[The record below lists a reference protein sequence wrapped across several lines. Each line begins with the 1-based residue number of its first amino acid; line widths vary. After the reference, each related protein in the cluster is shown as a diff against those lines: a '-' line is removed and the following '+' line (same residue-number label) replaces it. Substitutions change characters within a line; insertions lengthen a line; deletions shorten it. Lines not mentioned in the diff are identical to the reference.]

1 MKLLVVFVFVFSVY
15 LVNAFVGYPSSMSA
29 DLKAA
34 GMSESNVYA
43 LDKIY
48 KDFQEKAAQ
57 LEAKKIGGIKYLQ
70 KYYDYLSLRKTML
83 KTMPKK
89 EKDIFENYIVKY
101 ENRSGY

>member
-1 MKLLVVFVFVFSVY
+1 
-15 LVNAFVGYPSSMSA
+15 MSA

-34 GMSESNVYA
+34 GMSEDSVNA

-57 LEAKKIGGIKYLQ
+57 IRAKKIRGIIINE
-70 KYYDYLSLRKTML
+70 YYDYLELRKDLL
-83 KTMPKK
+83 KTMPEK
-89 EKDIFENYIVKY
+89 ERDIFEKYIVKY